1 MLLLEMGLHLPELL
15 LELNLRT
22 RRLLSPGEHQ
32 TPPERLRELQAIPQR
47 HKVEDKVQ
55 RAHLDLH
62 MVQDLIV
69 TVQRGTVCVRRGH
82 MNVDEAAV
90 CFGRLA
96 F

>member
-69 TVQRGTVCVRRGH
+69 TVQRGTVCVR
-82 MNVDEAAV
+82 
-90 CFGRLA
+90 
-96 F
+96 